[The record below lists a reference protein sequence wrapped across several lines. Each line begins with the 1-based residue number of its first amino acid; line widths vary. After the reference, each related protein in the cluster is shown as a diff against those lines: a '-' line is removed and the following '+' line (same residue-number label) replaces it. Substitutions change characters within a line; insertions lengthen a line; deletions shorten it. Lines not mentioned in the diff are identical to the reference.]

1 MRRRKFP
8 RGYKAWLLV
17 VAAAVLLCFGGLY
30 SATLYFQVRV
40 QGALALHDEST
51 ATRWLALARRIPLR
65 RASSHF
71 LEARLARRMS
81 DRGRMQLH
89 LQKANELGYDRES
102 LVREEWL
109 SRAQSGDMEVLSNQM
124 PILLND
130 PRGDDVEI
138 ADAYVKGLVRN
149 EQFTG
154 AAQMIV
160 AWCKDFPDDPYP
172 LQLLGS
178 VQLELE
184 RFEDAERSFR
194 NVLRLQPDNYQAAYG
209 LGNVL
214 FTMQKTEQALAFLE
228 RAAKDDK
235 LHVPAIVA
243 QARCHRMLDNPQRAM
258 QLLKKVV
265 EASQDLTATVEL
277 AQLYLDSGDFE
288 TAAGQVEKL
297 VKEDPNYVDARYIYA
312 QALRQLGQLEDAEG
326 HFLAVMEINK
336 QLALA
341 NELAEEVKEGLGG
354 PDKRVVIARIQLKY
368 GSEHKGVNWLID
380 SFRIDNSHRPTLQ
393 ALHEYYARKA
403 AEFPADSD
411 YGLRRDE
418 FQQRLDSLKP

>member
-8 RGYKAWLLV
+8 RGYKACLLV
-17 VAAAVLLCFGGLY
+17 VAAAVLLFLGGLY
-30 SATLYFQVRV
+30 SATLYFQVRA
-40 QGALALHDEST
+40 QGALALHNELA
-51 ATRWLALARRIPLR
+51 ATRWLALAWRIPLR

-71 LEARLARRMS
+71 LEARLARRMA
-81 DRGRMQLH
+81 DRGRMQRH
-89 LQKANELGYDRES
+89 LEKANELGYDRES

-109 SRAQSGDMEVLSNQM
+109 SRAQSGEMEVLLNQM

-154 AAQMIV
+154 AAQMIE

-194 NVLRLQPDNYQAAYG
+194 NVLRLQPENYQAAYG

-235 LHVPAIVA
+235 LHTPAIVA

-258 QLLKKVV
+258 QLLEKVV
-265 EASQDLTATVEL
+265 GTSQDLTAIVEL

-288 TAAGQVEKL
+288 IAARKVEKL

-341 NELAEEVKEGLGG
+341 NELAEEIKGGLGG

-368 GSEHKGVNWLID
+368 GSEQKGVNWLIG
-380 SFRIDNSHRPTLQ
+380 SFRIDNSHRPTLL

-418 FQQRLDSLKP
+418 FRQRLDSLKP